1 MSTPVIEIRKYRLY
15 PKPEQIA
22 SLEETLES
30 CRRTWNFLLSK
41 RKQFKVSKFEQDH
54 DIYLRKQSNVH
65 LKRVY
70 SHVLQNVSDR
80 LDKSFVLF
88 YRRLKCEGQLKRKD
102 GMLEGYPRFK
112 SFGRYDSFTYPDAYN
127 GSVKLGISLRK
138 TKIYLSKIGYVPI
151 FVHREPSNGRNKR
164 CTVKR
169 EGDKWFAI
177 LEYQVAD
184 VSKPSI
190 AIPKDP
196 VGLDFGL
203 LSIVATS
210 GGETFKPAIPLKKH
224 LKRLQHLQRSLSR
237 KRKGSKNRRKAI
249 VHLGRFHWKIRSV
262 RSDFNHKLSRS
273 IVSRHDF
280 FTLEDL
286 NVRGMIKNHNLDRSI
301 SDAGWNQLSRFIK
314 YKAEREGKQVVL
326 VSPYHTSTDCSRCG
340 YRQEMPLSVR
350 TFHCE
355 RCGLEMDR
363 DVNSA
368 HSVLKRGLSE
378 IGVERSESKP
388 MEIGVQ
394 SLNRWEIQ
402 PIEEVGI
409 VKGPDIHEGGSSHK
423 RF

>member
-1 MSTPVIEIRKYRLY
+1 MEIRKYRLY
-15 PKPEQIA
+15 PTKEQSALIE
-22 SLEETLES
+22 STLET
-30 CRRTWNFLLSK
+30 CRKTWNYLLSK
-41 RKQFKVSKFEQDH
+41 RKTGRVSKFDQDH
-54 DIYLRKQSNVH
+54 DIFVQKRKNPF
-65 LKRVY
+65 LKAVY

-80 LDKSFVLF
+80 LDKS
-88 YRRLKCEGQLKRKD
+88 YRAF
-102 GMLEGYPRFK
+102 FK
-112 SFGRYDSFTYPDAYN
+112 GIARSPKFKAFGRYDSFTYPDAYN

-224 LKRLQHLQRSLSR
+224 LKRLQHLKRSLSR

-286 NVRGMIKNHNLDRSI
+286 NVRGMIKNHNLARSI

-368 HSVLKRGLSE
+368 HSVLKR
-378 IGVERSESKP
+378 
-388 MEIGVQ
+388 
-394 SLNRWEIQ
+394 
-402 PIEEVGI
+402 
-409 VKGPDIHEGGSSHK
+409 
-423 RF
+423 